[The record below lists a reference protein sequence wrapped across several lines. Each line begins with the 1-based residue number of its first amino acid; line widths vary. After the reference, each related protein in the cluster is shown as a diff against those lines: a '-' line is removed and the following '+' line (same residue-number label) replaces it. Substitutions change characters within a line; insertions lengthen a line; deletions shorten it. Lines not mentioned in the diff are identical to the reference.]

1 MGKICAPE
9 KLGAPQ
15 RFCAPGAQFVQ
26 AYLQKAEI
34 RYCGIQRDAPIIDRK
49 ICFSKITMILV
60 ILQVFS

>member
-9 KLGAPQ
+9 KLGAPE

-26 AYLQKAEI
+26 AYFQKAEI

-49 ICFSKITMILV
+49 MCFSKITMTL
-60 ILQVFS
+60 